1 MKDLNFGILR
11 KLYNNLL
18 GLSVVSRKLSVA
30 ILFLTGTLPATAIA
44 LILAF
49 VCSPFFVVGVIEFLR
64 GNIDLLSYLRDPQ
77 PGITLL
83 WITGPLGLVGLFTLW
98 KLSYF
103 YYNDIPINNRRAI
116 VTGLISGMIAGIQ
129 MFTIGFGLL
138 VLLLP
143 SVIYY
148 SMRLYKERN
157 HEQVP
162 K

>member
-1 MKDLNFGILR
+1 MRDFNFGILR
-11 KLYNNLL
+11 KLYNHLL
-18 GLSVVSRKLSVA
+18 RLSVVRRKLSVA

-49 VCSPFFVVGVIEFLR
+49 VGSPFFVVGVIEFLR
-64 GNIDLLSYLRDPQ
+64 GNIDLLSSLSDPQ

-83 WITGPLGLVGLFTLW
+83 WITGPLGLVGLHTLW
-98 KLSYF
+98 ELSYF

-148 SMRLYKERN
+148 SVRLYKERN
-157 HEQVP
+157 HEQS
-162 K
+162 